1 MKEEII
7 AELGANYN
15 TNDSEVIDTYIQD
28 FTTIATEISNLN
40 AGDERLHPYI
50 RKAVISR
57 YLSRGAEGLKSRN
70 EGSISAS
77 YKDILDGL
85 KNDLA
90 RGGLRRC
97 Y

>member
-7 AELGANYN
+7 AELGANYD
-15 TNDSEVIDTYIQD
+15 TNDSGVIEKYIQD

-40 AGDERLHPYI
+40 ASDDRLYPYI
-50 RKAVISR
+50 KKAVISR

-77 YKDILDGL
+77 YEDILDGL
-85 KNDLA
+85 KKDLA

>member
-77 YKDILDGL
+77 YENILDGL